1 MNRFSLSRIMLTFI
15 LLFLAFIFSPFKVD
29 KTNVVFLDNKTI
41 CKALVENVTF
51 SNSNQNSKLKVLVS
65 EGKYKG
71 KEFILDNTLV
81 LNDSELTL
89 KPNDFVQISIQT
101 GSNNKLNATIDNYPR
116 EKNILLLVAF
126 FIALVIFIGGIKG
139 LYAILSIAFN
149 ICIIYILLLPG
160 ILSGYSPIKLTIICC
175 LIISFFSL
183 IIQNGLNKKTIS
195 CLIGTLGGVIIA
207 GIITF
212 IMSNSLHVSINYE
225 EFLSLS
231 KYSPNIKFN
240 FQGILFSSIVI
251 GALGANLDMS
261 MSVATSMNELKE
273 SNPSISKNLLIT
285 SGFNIGRD
293 MIGTM
298 ANTLILAYVGSS
310 IVTLMVFLG
319 HNVNFSYIISLQDIS
334 VEILRAL
341 AGSMGMILS
350 VPLTVFTRAY
360 MD

>member
-1 MNRFSLSRIMLTFI
+1 
-15 LLFLAFIFSPFKVD
+15 
-29 KTNVVFLDNKTI
+29 
-41 CKALVENVTF
+41 
-51 SNSNQNSKLKVLVS
+51 
-65 EGKYKG
+65 
-71 KEFILDNTLV
+71 
-81 LNDSELTL
+81 
-89 KPNDFVQISIQT
+89 
-101 GSNNKLNATIDNYPR
+101 
-116 EKNILLLVAF
+116 
-126 FIALVIFIGGIKG
+126 
-139 LYAILSIAFN
+139 
-149 ICIIYILLLPG
+149 
-160 ILSGYSPIKLTIICC
+160 
-175 LIISFFSL
+175 
-183 IIQNGLNKKTIS
+183 LNKKTIS

-350 VPLTVFTRAY
+350 VPLTVFARVY

>member
-1 MNRFSLSRIMLTFI
+1 MLYI
-15 LLFLAFIFSPFKVD
+15 
-29 KTNVVFLDNKTI
+29 
-41 CKALVENVTF
+41 
-51 SNSNQNSKLKVLVS
+51 
-65 EGKYKG
+65 
-71 KEFILDNTLV
+71 
-81 LNDSELTL
+81 
-89 KPNDFVQISIQT
+89 
-101 GSNNKLNATIDNYPR
+101 
-116 EKNILLLVAF
+116 VAF
-126 FIALVIFIGGIKG
+126 FIALVILIGGIKG

-149 ICIIYILLLPG
+149 ICIIYMLLLPG
-160 ILSGYSPIKLTIICC
+160 ILSDYSPIKLTIICC

-183 IIQNGLNKKTIS
+183 IIQNGLSKKTIS
-195 CLIGTLGGVIIA
+195 CFIGTLGGVIIA

-231 KYSPNIKFN
+231 KYSPNIKFD
-240 FQGILFSSIVI
+240 FQGILFSSIVV

-273 SNPSISKNLLIT
+273 SNPSISKNLLIQ

-319 HNVNFSYIISLQDIS
+319 HNINFSYVISLEDIS

-350 VPLTVFTRAY
+350 VPLTVFARAY